1 MDPFH
6 FGNNLERN
14 FRWLP
19 QNLHLPIGKRFPQG
33 YKPKPETRLP
43 HMAVESV
50 GKHIEGIQ
58 KDDDIIILSG
68 LMWNKQHWG
77 KISDASLTWKLTP
90 GLEVGPIS
98 NQFVQCAFPL
108 PLLEATQREQ
118 TGRLGPY
125 MRCSFNLQLGYW
137 VSNKRQPKSATIYH
151 SYKTHMLGTIRGPIN
166 FPKFISGHLLP
177 EDLHREWCM
186 LLKQLQI
193 LVILVPELRV
203 FSASN
208 SRWWFQRWF
217 SRWYVDWGILESD
230 PRCPFDPR
238 YFSIGSSKLL
248 PLSYKLAPQTPSEI

>member
-1 MDPFH
+1 MSSTIQTL
-6 FGNNLERN
+6 N
-14 FRWLP
+14 
-19 QNLHLPIGKRFPQG
+19 
-33 YKPKPETRLP
+33 PKPGFP

-108 PLLEATQREQ
+108 PLLEATQTKQ
-118 TGRLGPY
+118 TGRLGPL
-125 MRCSFNLQLGYW
+125 RCSFNLRLGYW

-151 SYKTHMLGTIRGPIN
+151 SYKTHMIGTIRGPIN
-166 FPKFISGHLLP
+166 SPKFISGHLLS

-208 SRWWFQRWF
+208 SRWWFQRVVFQVVWDHF
-217 SRWYVDWGILESD
+217 FAMDGLGDSGIR
-230 PRCPFDPR
+230 PGCPFDPR